1 MKKRLFALCLAL
13 LLTAQLVLPAAADT
27 VVTEPTEP
35 TTVETTVPEIPE
47 TSEPT
52 EAAQAPTEAA
62 ELPTEAPA
70 DPPSE
75 PETLPEDPEADV
87 PEDEAS
93 VQADPETEPLD
104 ASGTCGD
111 DLTWTLANGTLTV
124 SGTGDMW
131 DYFAATVPTEEDPYQ
146 RRSTAPWGTE
156 SIQQLVIEKGVTS
169 IGRYAFIGQDRLL
182 TLTLPEGMESIGE
195 SSFEN
200 CYNLGSVRLPEGLK
214 EIGGLAFSNCF
225 VEELYIPASLTT
237 LGERAFTGNG
247 LTTLEIAP
255 GNEMFL
261 AVDLGLYSKDMT
273 RLYIQHWIGKTAVI
287 PDSVQSMDMNV
298 LLSLS
303 SDPDLEALLIGAQC
317 NFQDLIER
325 FPLGYLDLL
334 KEIQVSEA
342 NPYYTAKDGVLFTK
356 DGTTLLSY
364 PHKREGSFYQV
375 PDGTEVI
382 AAEAMS
388 HLDDLQTLLL
398 PESLRQLD
406 AHAVSAANLAQI
418 TIPASV
424 TSMESMCVGFFNGNP
439 VSGFRILGVPGS
451 AAEAYAS
458 ANGFIFQNSAEPD
471 VPVGQ
476 EGDCGEN
483 LTWKLED
490 GTLTISGTGD
500 MWNYSWENPAPW
512 EGQGVRTLVL
522 EEGITSVGSYAFK
535 YLRLDSTS
543 LQFPDSL
550 QSLGA
555 WAFTGNNFT
564 SLTLGPNLT
573 SIGQNALTHNPWVEI
588 TVSEDNAA
596 FVYQDKGLYT
606 RDMARLTAVFAD
618 LGDVFVLPEGV
629 ITIDDGVFIDTHVR
643 ELQLSRSFQGFS
655 SESCHFAGCND
666 LERITV
672 PEGNTA
678 FCSKDGVLF
687 SADGR
692 TLFGY
697 PSAKQ
702 DRVYE
707 IPFGTRYVSTQA
719 IYSNHYLEELVI
731 PRGFASWNGGA
742 DYCYQLKKV
751 TVPGTVQRIAD
762 QSLGYISGEKVDG
775 FTICGVS
782 GSAAENYA
790 NANGFT
796 FEEIP
801 GPAENSCGENLTW
814 KLENGV
820 LTISGTGE
828 MDDYIMTEEP
838 TTGEY
843 SWVCAS
849 SAPWGKESLQ
859 KVVIEKGVTSIGSYA
874 FEGQTSLREVAL
886 PSSLKYIGDNAFM
899 YCFELQKAPLPEG
912 IREIGNNAFFN
923 CMLTELYIPA
933 SLTKL
938 GGSVFNGYSIQK
950 LQIAP
955 GNPAFAVKDNG
966 LYSKDLTKLWLQH
979 WSGKTAVIPDTV
991 KTVDISVLLSLS
1003 NEQEIFV
1010 IGAQCDLRNV
1020 LQSVTFCTMLKE
1032 IQVKEGNP
1040 YHLAA
1045 DGVLY
1050 EKDRAGLK
1058 LAAYPSKREAS
1069 AYQVLDG
1076 TVKIASDAFP
1086 GTEKLHAL
1094 VLPESL
1100 RELDWGAVRAGHM
1113 QEIYI
1118 PASVTAMSIHCIG
1131 YDYMDMPIPGFRI
1144 MGVPGSAAE
1153 SYAAENGF
1161 EFVPV
1166 TQTVFTVHYDAGEG
1180 TGAPED
1186 QQRTLSTA
1194 LALSERIPTRPG
1206 YTFLGWDTDASAAM
1220 LRYKPGDLFAEN
1232 ADVTLYAVWIQG
1244 DVTASGICGDNLF
1257 WYVDDAGTL
1266 TVSGTGAMYDYTVS
1280 SSGQPSAPWADL
1292 NVNAIVVGEG
1302 VTQIGQFAF
1311 WNIRGLTT
1319 PPTLPTTLK
1328 RIQDCAF
1335 TNCWD
1340 LSGILVLP
1348 EGLESI
1354 GMSAFASCEKLTTV
1368 YVGANVQSIEQNAFF
1383 RYEGA
1388 PLRVLYAG
1396 SREQWEAI
1404 VDSTA
1409 VNPELSSIHY
1419 NARCPQASEGGL
1431 CGDALH
1437 WYYENG
1443 SLTIAGDG
1451 TMYDYTQENPAPWD
1465 SYGMEIRSVEVQERC
1480 ASIGARAFWDC
1491 ANLTTIS
1498 LPRTVRAIGDEA
1510 TLNCGKLNAVL
1521 YAGSRSDFN
1530 RITVGKGNEILR
1542 AAALQLGDKTYR
1554 ITYHNIEDGDSNPNP
1569 AFGTN
1574 EADVTL
1580 AAAKRDGYTFG
1591 GWFSDEALTKK
1602 VTKIAKTNAEDME
1615 LWAKW
1620 TANSFTLEFKPNASG
1635 VTGKMPKVTGT
1646 TGTWFDLPR
1655 NTFQR
1660 KGYEFLGW
1668 YISAAPEAGS
1678 EASLLEDEATFGYVA
1693 EKNKAVCYLYAQWA
1707 PVAYTIVFDANG
1719 GEGTMADAAAVYDT
1733 ALTLPE
1739 NTFRR
1744 EGYVFSGWNT
1754 KPDGKGT
1761 AYKAG
1766 ASVKNLAAG
1775 GSATLYAVWKP
1786 GTYSIRFDPNGGT
1799 GTMRNQTLTYDK
1811 AALLSA
1817 NAFKRTGYLFAGW
1830 LDADGNSYANK
1841 QSVVSLIPEGTLELT
1856 AQWTPISYT
1865 VKFLANG
1872 AEGTMANIVL
1882 TYDSPADQPALGFTR
1897 AGYRFEGWAT
1907 SAGGKV
1913 VHAPEAQLSNLTV
1926 KDGGTVTLY
1935 AKWAPFSYT
1944 VVYDGNGATK
1954 GTMKEQTILCTK
1966 AGTLTKNA
1974 FSRTGYTFQGWSTQA
1989 GSPAAEYTNGQKNLF
2004 LSDTDGDRIVLYAV
2018 WTPVEYKLTYK
2029 NTTTGET
2036 SALAAT
2042 YNIERDGE
2050 VGTPGTRPGCTFQ
2063 GWYLDSKFKTP
2074 FPGFQAGSRT
2084 GNLTLYAKWDGTPT
2098 AYVIRFAPGKGTVTG
2113 KMADMAKR
2121 VSGVNY
2127 TLTKNAFKRAGYTF
2141 SHWALGDLALTDK
2154 AVVSNL
2160 PMYIPGYVSGDPIV
2174 LTAQWVPT
2182 SCKLTYKNLTAE
2194 ELELVPAA
2202 YDIEHPV
2209 VLPILSRVGYDFGG
2223 WFLDSGF
2230 KKPVAEIS
2238 GTGAKT
2244 VYAKWTAHKY
2254 IVHFDGNGA
2263 TKGTTK
2269 DAAMTFGTAK
2279 ALTGNGFSRTG
2290 FTFLGWATDPN
2301 AAAPEYKNQAKVLNL
2316 SSVDGDTVTLYAV
2329 WKAK

>member
-35 TTVETTVPEIPE
+35 TATETTVPEVTE
-47 TSEPT
+47 ASEPT
-52 EAAQAPTEAA
+52 EATEAPTEAA
-62 ELPTEAPA
+62 ELPTEAPT

-75 PETLPEDPEADV
+75 PDALPEDSEEEV
-87 PEDEAS
+87 SEDEAS
-93 VQADPETEPLD
+93 VQEEIETDAVD
-104 ASGTCGD
+104 ASGTCGNN
-111 DLTWTLANGTLTV
+111 LTWTLA
-124 SGTGDMW
+124 
-131 DYFAATVPTEEDPYQ
+131 
-146 RRSTAPWGTE
+146 
-156 SIQQLVIEKGVTS
+156 
-169 IGRYAFIGQDRLL
+169 
-182 TLTLPEGMESIGE
+182 
-195 SSFEN
+195 
-200 CYNLGSVRLPEGLK
+200 
-214 EIGGLAFSNCF
+214 
-225 VEELYIPASLTT
+225 
-237 LGERAFTGNG
+237 
-247 LTTLEIAP
+247 
-255 GNEMFL
+255 
-261 AVDLGLYSKDMT
+261 
-273 RLYIQHWIGKTAVI
+273 
-287 PDSVQSMDMNV
+287 
-298 LLSLS
+298 
-303 SDPDLEALLIGAQC
+303 
-317 NFQDLIER
+317 
-325 FPLGYLDLL
+325 
-334 KEIQVSEA
+334 
-342 NPYYTAKDGVLFTK
+342 
-356 DGTTLLSY
+356 
-364 PHKREGSFYQV
+364 
-375 PDGTEVI
+375 
-382 AAEAMS
+382 
-388 HLDDLQTLLL
+388 
-398 PESLRQLD
+398 
-406 AHAVSAANLAQI
+406 
-418 TIPASV
+418 
-424 TSMESMCVGFFNGNP
+424 
-439 VSGFRILGVPGS
+439 
-451 AAEAYAS
+451 
-458 ANGFIFQNSAEPD
+458 
-471 VPVGQ
+471 
-476 EGDCGEN
+476 
-483 LTWKLED
+483 D

-500 MWNYSWENPAPW
+500 MWNYSWNNPAPW
-512 EGQGVRTLVL
+512 GGQEVRTLVL
-522 EEGITSVGSYAFK
+522 EEGITSVGSFAFK

-550 QSLGA
+550 QSLGE

-564 SLTLGPNLT
+564 SLTLGPNLV
-573 SIGQNALTHNPWVEI
+573 SIGHNALTSNPWEEI
-588 TVSEDNAA
+588 TVSEDNPA
-596 FVYQDKGLYT
+596 FVYHDKGLYT
-606 RDMARLTAVFAD
+606 RDMTRLAAVFD
-618 LGDVFVLPEGV
+618 ELGDVFVLPEGV
-629 ITIDDGVFIDTHVR
+629 ITIDDGVFIDTHIR
-643 ELQLSRSFQGFS
+643 ELQLSRSFQGFP

-672 PEGNTA
+672 PDGNTSV
-678 FCSKDGVLF
+678 CSKDGVLF

-692 TLFGY
+692 ALLAY

-707 IPFGTRYVSTQA
+707 IPLETRRISSQA
-719 IYSNHYLEELVI
+719 IYSNSYLEELVI
-731 PRGFASWNGGA
+731 PRGFGSWNGGA
-742 DYCYQLKKV
+742 DYCYRLKKI
-751 TVPGTVQRIAD
+751 TVPATVQHIAD
-762 QSLGYISGEKVDG
+762 RSMGYINGEKVEG
-775 FTICGVS
+775 FTICGVC
-782 GSAAENYA
+782 GSAAESYA

-801 GPAENSCGENLTW
+801 GSSENFCGENLTW
-814 KLENGV
+814 KLEDGV

-828 MDDYIMTEEP
+828 MYDYVMTDEP
-838 TTGEY
+838 VSED
-843 SWVCAS
+843 SWVTAS
-849 SAPWGKESLQ
+849 SAPWGKAPLR
-859 KVVIEKGVTSIGSYA
+859 KVIIGKGVTSIGSYA
-874 FEGQTSLREVAL
+874 FEGQTTLKEVTLPGSLT
-886 PSSLKYIGDNAFM
+886 YIGANAFM
-899 YCFELQKAPLPEG
+899 YCFELEKVPLPEG
-912 IREIGNNAFFN
+912 LREIGDNAFLN

-938 GGSVFNGYSIQK
+938 GEGVFNGYSIQK
-950 LQIAP
+950 LQIAS
-955 GNPAFAVKDNG
+955 GNPAFVVKDNG
-966 LYSKDLTKLWLQH
+966 LYSKDFTKLWLQH
-979 WSGKTAVIPDTV
+979 WSGKTAIIPDTV
-991 KTVDISVLLSLS
+991 KAVDMSVLLSLS
-1003 NEQEIFV
+1003 TEQEIFV
-1010 IGAQCDLRNV
+1010 INAQCDLRSV
-1020 LQSVTFCTMLKE
+1020 LQRVFLGSMLKE

-1040 YHLAA
+1040 YYLAV

-1050 EKDRAGLK
+1050 EKERTALK
-1058 LAAYPSKREAS
+1058 LRIYPSKREAS
-1069 AYQVLDG
+1069 VYQVLDG
-1076 TVKIASDAFP
+1076 TTSIADSAFNNA
-1086 GTEKLHAL
+1086 ENLQAL

-1100 RELDWGAVRAGHM
+1100 RELGWGAVRAGRM
-1113 QEIYI
+1113 QQIYI
-1118 PASVTAMSIHCIG
+1118 PASVTVMDSHCIG
-1131 YDYMDMPIPGFRI
+1131 YSSMDTPIPGFRI
-1144 MGVPGSAAE
+1144 IGESGSAAE
-1153 SYAAENGF
+1153 QYASENGF

-1180 TGAPED
+1180 AGAPED
-1186 QQRTLSTA
+1186 QQRTLGAA
-1194 LALSERIPTRPG
+1194 LTLSDQIPTRPG
-1206 YTFLGWDTDASAAM
+1206 YTFLGWDTDASAAVP
-1220 LRYKPGDLFAEN
+1220 RYKPGDLFAEN
-1232 ADVTLYAVWIQG
+1232 ADVTLYAVWVQG
-1244 DVTASGICGDNLF
+1244 DVTASGICGDRLA
-1257 WYVDDAGTL
+1257 WYLDKASTL
-1266 TVSGTGAMYDYTVS
+1266 TISGTGAMYDYTVS
-1280 SSGQPSAPWADL
+1280 FSGQPSTPWADL

-1328 RIQDCAF
+1328 HIQDCAF
-1335 TNCWD
+1335 TNCWN

-1368 YVGANVQSIEQNAFF
+1368 YVGANVQSIEQNALF

-1404 VDSTA
+1404 ADGTA
-1409 VNPELSSIHY
+1409 INTELSSIHY
-1419 NARCPQASEGGL
+1419 NARRPHATEGGM
-1431 CGDALH
+1431 CGGALH

-1443 SLTIAGDG
+1443 SLRIAGDG
-1451 TMYDYTQENPAPWD
+1451 PMYDYTEANPAPWD
-1465 SYGMEIRSVEVQERC
+1465 SYGMEIRSVEVQEGC
-1480 ASIGARAFWDC
+1480 TTIGARAFWDC
-1491 ANLTTIS
+1491 VNLTTIS
-1498 LPRTVRAIGDEA
+1498 LTGTVYEIGDGA
-1510 TLNCGKLNAVL
+1510 TLNCGKLKTVL

-1530 RITVGKGNEILR
+1530 HITIGKDNEALL
-1542 AAALQLGDKTYR
+1542 AAALQLGDKTYS
-1554 ITYHNIEDGDSNPNP
+1554 IIYHNIEAGDSNPNP
-1569 AFGTN
+1569 AFGTD
-1574 EADVTL
+1574 EADITL
-1580 AAAKRDGYTFG
+1580 AAAQREGYTFG

-1602 VTKIAKTNAEDME
+1602 VTKIAKTNEENIE

-1620 TANSFTLEFKPNASG
+1620 TANSFTLEFKPNGSG

-1668 YISAAPEAGS
+1668 SISATPEAGS
-1678 EASLLEDEATFGYVA
+1678 EELLLEDEATFGYVA

-1707 PVAYTIVFDANG
+1707 PAAYTIVFDANG
-1719 GEGTMADAAAVYDT
+1719 GEGSMADATAVYDT

-1739 NTFRR
+1739 NTFHRD
-1744 EGYVFSGWNT
+1744 GYVFSGWNT

-1775 GSATLYAVWKP
+1775 GSVTLYAVWKP

-1856 AQWTPISYT
+1856 AQWTPIAYT

-1872 AEGTMANIVL
+1872 AEGTMEDIVL
-1882 TYDSPADQPALGFTR
+1882 IYDSPVDQPTLGFTR

-1913 VHAPEAQLSNLTV
+1913 VYAPEAQLSNLTV

-1974 FSRTGYTFQGWSTQA
+1974 FSRTGYTFQGWSTQS
-1989 GSPAAEYTNGQKNLF
+1989 GSPAVEYTNGQKNLF

-2029 NTTTGET
+2029 NTTTGEA

-2063 GWYLDSKFKTP
+2063 GWYLDSKFKTL
-2074 FPGFQAGSRT
+2074 FPGFRAGSRT

-2098 AYVIRFAPGKGTVTG
+2098 AYVIRFAPGEGTVTG

-2127 TLTKNAFKRAGYTF
+2127 TLTKNAFKRTGYTF
-2141 SHWALGDLALTDK
+2141 SHWALGDIALTDK

-2209 VLPILSRVGYDFGG
+2209 VLPTLSRVGYDFGG

-2254 IVHFDGNGA
+2254 TVHFDGNGA

-2279 ALTGNGFSRTG
+2279 PLTGNGFSRTG

-2301 AAAPEYKNQAKVLNL
+2301 AAEPEYKNQAKVLNL
-2316 SSVDGDTVTLYAV
+2316 SSIDGDTVTLYAV